1 VIDAD
6 KYPLSPRVRLRRE
19 VLAKFGEIGGLP
31 AELER
36 KLRRAVPPPAT
47 PRPPPKVYEPP
58 SKGPVQAAVIGLRVK
73 PRAPLSGAVAG
84 GSGRA
89 MPPLAATTWEPRCA
103 GRPSAPAAARRNQG
117 WRQPTGGVIVYDH
130 RELVAAG
137 RRHACRVLFN
147 A

>member
-1 VIDAD
+1 VNIDLDDNETRALLNVLIEVIDAD

-36 KLRRAVPPPAT
+36 KLRRAVPPPTT

-73 PRAPLSGAVAG
+73 PRAPLSGASRADQAG
-84 GSGRA
+84 QCH
-89 MPPLAATTWEPRCA
+89 P
-103 GRPSAPAAARRNQG
+103 
-117 WRQPTGGVIVYDH
+117 
-130 RELVAAG
+130 
-137 RRHACRVLFN
+137 
-147 A
+147 